1 VIGVIGGYEQGG
13 DTPEVS
19 YSIVFGP
26 NVANL
31 YEQAQTAGS

>member
-26 NVANL
+26 NVASL
-31 YEQAQTAGS
+31 YSEAETSGP